1 MNNLT
6 PPAGPGFRKQSG
18 ARTVFRIL
26 GSLALVASLVL
37 MVTAGVELF
46 TLEGFEEPTRFWM
59 FFVGIPLL
67 AVGAFLLQAGF
78 LGAGARYT
86 SGELAPVAKDTAHYL
101 SDGQGLLGVGTS
113 RSDEAVT
120 TSGATAGSPTGPY
133 CRSCGTRND
142 ADARFCDSCGTA
154 MA

>member
-1 MNNLT
+1 MSNVT
-6 PPAGPGFRKQSG
+6 PPAGPGLRNQSG
-18 ARTVFRIL
+18 ARTVFRVL
-26 GSLALVASLVL
+26 GVLAVLAALAMMVVAG
-37 MVTAGVELF
+37 MEFF

-78 LGAGARYT
+78 MGAGARYA

-101 SDGQGLLGVGTS
+101 TDGQGLLGAGRT
-113 RSDEAVT
+113 RSDDAVT
-120 TSGATAGSPTGPY
+120 TPAAGTGSPTGPY
-133 CRSCGTRND
+133 CGSCGTRND
-142 ADARFCDSCGTA
+142 GDARFCDSCGTA

>member
-1 MNNLT
+1 MGNVT
-6 PPAGPGFRKQSG
+6 PPAGPGFRNQSG
-18 ARTVFRIL
+18 ARTPFRIL
-26 GSLALVASLVL
+26 GSLALIAALAL

-67 AVGAFLLQAGF
+67 AVGGWLLQAGF
-78 LGAGARYT
+78 MGVGARYA
-86 SGELAPVAKDTAHYL
+86 SGELAPVVKDTAHYL
-101 SDGQGLLGVGTS
+101 TDGQGLLGAGRS
-113 RSDEAVT
+113 RSDDAVT
-120 TSGATAGSPTGPY
+120 TSTAPAGSATGPY